1 MLLLAT
7 FLAIS
12 SIGIGLTVIDGATQ
26 FEEDNE
32 SIDEISIVAEFEVF
46 KYYGEEDHS
55 EYAYREG
62 LEGWTFE
69 LFGSSNYF
77 ESNDPTRDHGI
88 WAFLAE
94 GETNETGI
102 VTFVIDE
109 SYMMPHS
116 EEDLAAVGRDYHFKV
131 REVLKDG
138 WYFTGGEIVEGSNE
152 EGSTDFEETNGYV
165 EADTFWLYHGE
176 SVRLE
181 FGNAMWEELDEGCDI
196 TVFKFHDVNAT
207 GEYDPEIDV
216 PLEDWYFELFVEDD
230 EEWMMIDYGYTD
242 EDGYLVFED
251 YECGVHYRVKEYLP
265 EGWYNTVIH
274 SRAAGER
281 GALSIQNNN
290 DYVGYEDI
298 TFTPYA
304 DWMLIFGNAEGFS
317 EINVYKFH
325 DENYDGEWDN
335 EEELIDGFYFQL
347 WEADEAGEPVETI
360 GDPVTTTDGTYTFEH
375 LAPGDY
381 IVQEIIPEVEED
393 EYCWVNTTPLLQ
405 HVNLP
410 MRTSYDMYFGNV
422 RGGSIEGMKFLDI
435 EATGEFEV
443 GVDRPLMG
451 WEINLWTAEDGT
463 PIEIIETTETNRDG
477 MFYFDCVAPGEYFV
491 QEEMYD
497 GWYNVTPALQH
508 VYVEPEETV
517 DEVNFANCMFKDIYG
532 IKFYDY
538 NMTGEFD
545 EEDWVIE
552 GWEINLWNEVGGE
565 PGEII
570 ETTYTQPNGYY
581 YFEDLKVGAYYVQ
594 EALPEGWDNT
604 TPSLVRVELNCC
616 SPCRIV
622 NFGNYEFPEITIN
635 KFYDTRMTGEFDEED
650 GDYLIY
656 EEMVNFD
663 VYGEVEGLE
672 VFSETFGVE
681 GSYNFY
687 VPVGDFQVTE
697 HLPEGW
703 INTTDLMQYMTLGP
717 GDHWEV
723 WFGNVQYGEIEVY
736 KFYDE
741 NMDGYYNKGEEMLEG
756 WTFNLWTTDEE
767 GDPEEIIDTQVT
779 DEYGVAYFE
788 DVVPDDYIVQEE
800 LKDGWFNT
808 TELLQPVTVEAGEVY
823 HLWFGNVEYGE
834 IRVWKFYDENMDG
847 NYESGYE
854 KLPGWTFNLWTT
866 DEEGDPVEII
876 DTQVTGDNGAADFLE
891 VKPGEYIV
899 QEILQ
904 ECWFNTTPL
913 LQPVTVEG
921 GERSTLGFGNVPGAY
936 IGGYKYCDYNL
947 NQEFDD
953 HEYGLEG
960 WTINLWVYEDHN
972 NEGEMPQAHHE
983 PYMTTTTDEHGYYN
997 FTCVRPGRKYII
1009 EEVIQDG
1016 WYNSTSYYYTVE
1028 VWPEDELRYD
1038 FGNYRYGDI
1047 TGIKFYDFTMNGEF
1061 EPKEGDIPL
1070 RGREVQLWTADEE
1083 GNPTGEGPIY
1093 TTETDA
1099 HGIYMFEDVGPGDYV
1114 VYQPKPCCDWIHTT
1128 PRQQHVRMGCVEEEI
1143 VNFGEYKYSSID
1155 VYLICGWE
1163 GIEVMIYESDEYGE
1177 KHELLESGYTGEHG
1191 WYISEHLA
1199 PGYYIVELGDGQ
1211 YEHVQLRMGEQVE
1224 FEYDETPEST
1234 DSIATY
1240 AKFE

>member
-1 MLLLAT
+1 MKQYVIALLLAS

-12 SIGIGLTVIDGATQ
+12 SLGIGVMVIDGATQ

-32 SIDEISIVAEFEVF
+32 SIDEVSIVADFEVF

-55 EYAYREG
+55 EYAYRDG

-69 LFGSSNYF
+69 LFGDDGWF
-77 ESNDPTRDHGI
+77 ESFDPSKDHGK

-102 VTFVIDE
+102 VTFHIDE

-116 EEDLAAVGRDYHFKV
+116 SEDIAAVGRDYHFKV

-181 FGNAMWEELDEGCDI
+181 FGNAMYEEFVEGCDI
-196 TVFKFHDVNAT
+196 TVFKFQDIGVT

-216 PLEDWYFELFVEDD
+216 PLEDWYFELFVEDND
-230 EEWMMIDYGYTD
+230 EWVMIDYGYTD
-242 EDGYLVFED
+242 QNGYLVFED
-251 YECGVHYRVKEYLP
+251 YECGIQYRMKEYLP
-265 EGWYNTVIH
+265 EGWYNTVIL
-274 SRAAGER
+274 SRAAGEIE
-281 GALSIQNNN
+281 ALSIQNHN
-290 DYVGYEDI
+290 DYVGYEDV
-298 TFTPYA
+298 TFTPYD
-304 DWMLIFGNAEGFS
+304 DWMLIFGNAVNYS

-347 WEADEAGEPVETI
+347 WEADEEGQPVETI
-360 GDPVTTTDGTYTFEH
+360 GDPVTTTNGTYTFEH
-375 LAPGDY
+375 LVPGHY
-381 IVQEIIPEVEED
+381 IVQEIIPEVEGY

-410 MRTSYDMYFGNV
+410 AATSYDMYFGNV

-443 GVDRPLMG
+443 GLDRPLMG
-451 WEINLWTAEDGT
+451 WEINLWTVEDGA
-463 PIEIIETTETNRDG
+463 PGEIIETTETNRDG
-477 MFYFDCVAPGEYFV
+477 MFYFDCVVPGEYFV
-491 QEEMYD
+491 QEEMYE
-497 GWYNVTPALQH
+497 GWYNVTSALQH
-508 VYVEPEETV
+508 VYVESNETV

-570 ETTYTQPNGYY
+570 STTYTQPNGYY

-635 KFYDTRMTGEFDEED
+635 KFYDTRMTGEFNEED

-687 VPVGDFQVTE
+687 VPIGDFQVTE

-741 NMDGYYNKGEEMLEG
+741 NMDGYYNEGEEMLEG

-767 GDPEEIIDTQVT
+767 GDPE
-779 DEYGVAYFE
+779 
-788 DVVPDDYIVQEE
+788 
-800 LKDGWFNT
+800 
-808 TELLQPVTVEAGEVY
+808 
-823 HLWFGNVEYGE
+823 
-834 IRVWKFYDENMDG
+834 
-847 NYESGYE
+847 
-854 KLPGWTFNLWTT
+854 
-866 DEEGDPVEII
+866 EII

-921 GERSTLGFGNVPGAY
+921 GERFTLGFGNVPGAY

-1009 EEVIQDG
+1009 EEVMQDG
-1016 WYNSTSYYYTVE
+1016 WYNSTSNYYIVE
-1028 VWPEDELRYD
+1028 VGPEDELRYD
-1038 FGNYRYGDI
+1038 FGNYRYGNI

-1083 GNPTGEGPIY
+1083 GNPTGEEPIY

-1099 HGIYMFEDVGPGDYV
+1099 HGYYIFEDVGPGDYV

-1128 PRQQHVRMGCVEEEI
+1128 PREVHVRMGCIEEKI
-1143 VNFGEYKYSSID
+1143 VNYGEYKYSSID
-1155 VYLICGWE
+1155 VYVECGME
-1163 GIEVMIYESDEYGE
+1163 GIEVKIYESDRYGGW
-1177 KHELLESGYTGEHG
+1177 HELIEEGYTGEHG
-1191 WYISEHLA
+1191 WYISEQLG
-1199 PGYYIVELGDGQ
+1199 PGYYIVELEDGQ
-1211 YEHVQLRMGEQVE
+1211 YEHIQLRMGEQVE
-1224 FEYDETPEST
+1224 FEYDGTPQSLDFVGAIYSKHE
-1234 DSIATY
+1234 
-1240 AKFE
+1240 